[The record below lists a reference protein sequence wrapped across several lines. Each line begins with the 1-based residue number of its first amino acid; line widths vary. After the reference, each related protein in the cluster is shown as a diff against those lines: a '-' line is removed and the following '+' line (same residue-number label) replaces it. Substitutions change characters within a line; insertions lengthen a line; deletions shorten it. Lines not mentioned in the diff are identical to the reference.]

1 MTFKFRILC
10 PKYNQS
16 SSKRNRSKLQSF
28 TDKPGTDNVRERHGM
43 FGFESSEHSVWVESW
58 VAVDI

>member
-1 MTFKFRILC
+1 MTFKLRILC

-43 FGFESSEHSVWVESW
+43 FGEGSGENSVRVESW

>member
-1 MTFKFRILC
+1 MTFKLRVLC
-10 PKYNQS
+10 PIY
-16 SSKRNRSKLQSF
+16 SKRNRSKLQSF